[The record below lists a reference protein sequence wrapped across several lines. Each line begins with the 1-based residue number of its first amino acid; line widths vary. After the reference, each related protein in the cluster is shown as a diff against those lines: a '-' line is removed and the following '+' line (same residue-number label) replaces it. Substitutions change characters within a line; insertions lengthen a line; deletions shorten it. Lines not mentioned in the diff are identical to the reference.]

1 MGGGMSKLTMSVITL
16 VIVNIFAWLQLNG
29 QFLKNGPDWLK
40 SKVFVFAMGAPIG
53 MALWYATKWSYEY
66 YGFTWNIRLIG
77 FGLGTLVFG
86 VMSWSILDEI
96 PTLKTIICLMLAASI
111 VLIQITNVIG
121 K

>member
-1 MGGGMSKLTMSVITL
+1 MNKLDISVVTL
-16 VIVNIFAWLQLNG
+16 AIVNIFAWFQLNG
-29 QFLKNGPDWLK
+29 QFLKNGPEWLK
-40 SKVFVFAMGAPIG
+40 SKVFVFIIGAPIG
-53 MALWYATKWSYEY
+53 LALWYATKWSYEHF
-66 YGFTWNIRLIG
+66 GFTWNIRLIG